1 MAYIAGVCVPRSQAF
16 IQTCDN
22 FVHDVVDLG
31 NVTGSSAL
39 GSTMANASLEAAVTK
54 ANLHISVG

>member
-1 MAYIAGVCVPRSQAF
+1 M
-16 IQTCDN
+16 CDN

-39 GSTMANASLEAAVTK
+39 GSKTANASLEAAVTK
-54 ANLHISVG
+54 ANIHISLG

>member
-1 MAYIAGVCVPRSQAF
+1 MVYIAGVCVPRSQNF
-16 IQTCDN
+16 VHMCDN

-39 GSTMANASLEAAVTK
+39 GSKTANASLEAAVTK
-54 ANLHISVG
+54 ANIHISLG